1 MPSMFS
7 ARVGRLALSPTD
19 GLELAP
25 CGEAAMSNPDTDPNP
40 NPSPI
45 PNPTSNPNPNPN
57 PISNPNTN
65 PDPNVKRILAP
76 TLSHKA
82 RPPPTFYRIRVC
94 APRGESSWEPRWELT
109 LALTLYR
116 VPCTLYPVP

>member
-25 CGEAAMSNPDTDPNP
+25 CGEAAMSNPDTDPNT

-65 PDPNVKRILAP
+65 PDPNVTRN
-76 TLSHKA
+76 
-82 RPPPTFYRIRVC
+82 
-94 APRGESSWEPRWELT
+94 ES
-109 LALTLYR
+109 
-116 VPCTLYPVP
+116 